1 MSGMRRALVTAS
13 CVISLG
19 IFAAPL
25 PALSA
30 DAAAGKALFR
40 RQCSI
45 CHSAEPGDNGGAQGP
60 TLIGVY
66 GRHAAGA
73 AGFSY
78 TAAMRAAG
86 LDWDA
91 PTLNRFL
98 ASPATVVPGSAMVV
112 AVPSAQDRSDLIAYF
127 QDLSRAAAA
136 PAAAKADTPQSIDI
150 PSASALSADWRQ
162 DAPGRTH
169 RINLA
174 ALPPPFAT
182 PSSRNGPQLT
192 ARPPAAVLA
201 VPPGFHAD
209 VFAANLKGPRR
220 MLLAANGDILV
231 TEPNGGRIS
240 VLHPAPDG
248 ARAAGADV
256 YVQGLKQPFGL
267 AFYPNAGHPRWLY
280 VAETNRVTRYPYRT
294 GDVKPRGHAESVIPL
309 LPSGGGHSSRDI
321 AFSPDG
327 AQLFV
332 SVGSASNVADTM
344 SKKTPQEIAA
354 WDSEHGLGASWDQ
367 ETERAAVL
375 VFNTA
380 APGAGKIY
388 ATGLRNCVGLTI
400 QPRTGSLWCTTNER
414 DGLGD
419 DLVPDYSTRVQ
430 RGGFYGWPWYYM
442 GSNEE
447 PRLKSDRPDLRGK
460 VLVPDVPYQ
469 AHSASLGLTFYTAS
483 KGKSAFPAG
492 YIGDGFA
499 AFHGSWNRSLRTG
512 YKLVRVHMKDNQPTG
527 DYEDFLTGFIVD
539 NGDVWGRPVATT
551 ELKDGSLLLSDDG
564 GNIIYRI
571 WYDRPPA
578 SAGTKASGQ

>member
-1 MSGMRRALVTAS
+1 L
-13 CVISLG
+13 
-19 IFAAPL
+19 AARL
-25 PALSA
+25 PALGA
-30 DAAAGKALFR
+30 DAAAGKTLFR
-40 RQCSI
+40 QQCSI

-78 TAAMRAAG
+78 TDAMRAAG

-91 PTLNRFL
+91 PTLSRFL
-98 ASPATVVPGSAMVV
+98 ASPATVVPGSAMVI
-112 AVPSAQDRSDLIAYF
+112 AVPSAQDRDDLIAYF
-127 QDLSRAAAA
+127 QDVARTASA
-136 PAAAKADTPQSIDI
+136 PAAANAAIPQSIDI
-150 PSASALSADWRQ
+150 PAASALSADWRQ

-169 RINLA
+169 RIDLA

-182 PSSRNGPQLT
+182 PSSRNGPRLT
-192 ARPPAAVLA
+192 ARPAAAELA
-201 VPPGFHAD
+201 VPPGFHVDA
-209 VFAANLKGPRR
+209 FAANLKGPRK

-231 TEPNGGRIS
+231 SEPNGGRIS

-248 ARAAGADV
+248 ARAARADV
-256 YVQGLKQPFGL
+256 YVRGLKQPFGL
-267 AFYPNAGHPRWLY
+267 AFYPNAGHPQWLY

-294 GDVKPRGHAESVIPL
+294 GDVKPRGDAQSVIPL
-309 LPSGGGHSSRDI
+309 LPNGGGHSSRDI

-344 SKKTPQEIAA
+344 SKKTPAEIAA
-354 WDSEHGLGASWDQ
+354 WDGDHGLGASWDQ

-375 VFNTA
+375 VFDTA

-388 ATGLRNCVGLTI
+388 ATGLRNCVGLTV
-400 QPRTGSLWCTTNER
+400 QPASGSLWCTTNER

-419 DLVPDYSTRVQ
+419 DLVPDYSTRIR
-430 RGGFYGWPWYYM
+430 RGAFYGWPWYYM

-447 PRLKSDRPDLRGK
+447 PRLKGDRPDLRSK
-460 VLVPDVPYQ
+460 VLVPEVPYQ
-469 AHSASLGLTFYTAS
+469 SHSASLSLTFYTAS
-483 KGKSAFPAG
+483 TGKSAFPAS
-492 YIGDGFA
+492 YVGDAFA

-527 DYEDFLTGFIVD
+527 EYEDFLTGFIVD

-551 ELKDGSLLLSDDG
+551 ELEDGSMLLSDDG

-571 WYDRPPA
+571 WYERP
-578 SAGTKASGQ
+578 

>member
-1 MSGMRRALVTAS
+1 MVIAC

-19 IFAAPL
+19 ILGARL
-25 PALSA
+25 PALGA
-30 DAAAGKALFR
+30 DAAAGKTLFR
-40 RQCSI
+40 QQCSI

-60 TLIGVY
+60 NLIGVY

-78 TAAMRAAG
+78 TDAMRAAG

-91 PTLNRFL
+91 PTLSRFL
-98 ASPATVVPGSAMVV
+98 ASPATVVPGSAMVI
-112 AVPSAQDRSDLIAYF
+112 AVPSAQDRDDLIAYF
-127 QDLSRAAAA
+127 QDVARTASA
-136 PAAAKADTPQSIDI
+136 PAAAANAAIPQSIDI
-150 PSASALSADWRQ
+150 PAASALSADWRQ

-169 RINLA
+169 RIDLA

-182 PSSRNGPQLT
+182 PSSRNGPRLT
-192 ARPPAAVLA
+192 ARPAAAELA
-201 VPPGFHAD
+201 VPPGFHVDA
-209 VFAANLKGPRR
+209 FAANLKGPRK

-231 TEPNGGRIS
+231 SEPNGGRIS

-248 ARAAGADV
+248 ARAARADV
-256 YVQGLKQPFGL
+256 YVRGLKQPFGL
-267 AFYPNAGHPRWLY
+267 AFYPNAGHPQWLY

-294 GDVKPRGHAESVIPL
+294 GDVKPRGDAQAVIPL
-309 LPSGGGHSSRDI
+309 LPNGGGHSSRDI

-344 SKKTPQEIAA
+344 SKKTPTEIAA
-354 WDSEHGLGASWDQ
+354 WDGDHGLGASWDQ
-367 ETERAAVL
+367 ETERAVVL
-375 VFNTA
+375 VFDTA

-388 ATGLRNCVGLTI
+388 ATGLRNCVGLTV
-400 QPRTGSLWCTTNER
+400 QPASGSLWCTTNER

-419 DLVPDYSTRVQ
+419 DLVPDYSTRIQ

-447 PRLKSDRPDLRGK
+447 PRLKGDRPDLRGK
-460 VLVPDVPYQ
+460 VRVPEVPYQ
-469 AHSASLGLTFYTAS
+469 AHSASLSLTFYTAS
-483 KGKSAFPAG
+483 TGKSAFPAS
-492 YIGDGFA
+492 YVGDAFA

-551 ELKDGSLLLSDDG
+551 ELEDGSLLLSDDG

-571 WYDRPPA
+571 WYERP
-578 SAGTKASGQ
+578 